1 MAEDQRTPAERL
13 LRERLG
19 EPGPELRRSDLQRK
33 RTLEGYF
40 AASAPPR
47 WMERLS
53 QIANGTKRAE
63 RHLAEAHARVRAESA
78 GDPEAFARR
87 WRATVAAWRF
97 DEELNELIRQHNEW
111 FPIERR
117 LPVDP
122 RTGEYQLVNGRS
134 YRRPVLDAAWA
145 LERFPA
151 DGSPG
156 G

>member
-1 MAEDQRTPAERL
+1 MTEDQRTPAERL
-13 LRERLG
+13 LAERI
-19 EPGPELRRSDLQRK
+19 PDTRTELRRGDLQRK

-47 WMERLS
+47 WMERLT

-63 RHLAEAHARVRAESA
+63 RHLGEAYARVRDESGA
-78 GDPEAFARR
+78 DPGTFARR

-122 RTGEYQLVNGRS
+122 RTGEYQPINGRS

-145 LERFPA
+145 LDRFPA
-151 DGSPG
+151 DA
-156 G
+156 

>member
-1 MAEDQRTPAERL
+1 MAEDGLTPAERL
-13 LRERLG
+13 LAERSAG
-19 EPGPELRRSDLQRK
+19 VRTELRREDLQRR

-53 QIANGTKRAE
+53 QIAAGIGRAE
-63 RHLAEAHARVRAESA
+63 RHLGEAHARVRAES
-78 GDPEAFARR
+78 GDDREAFARR

-122 RTGEYQLVNGRS
+122 RTGDYQLVNGRS

-151 DGSPG
+151 DA
-156 G
+156 